1 VVAPI
6 NPRRVTQPDE
16 TYILRVRPSEQ
27 DAVIEDV
34 RTHERIH
41 VPELRE
47 LGALIVRRLE
57 RQARLARPGDRTG
70 DTE

>member
-1 VVAPI
+1 MD
-6 NPRRVTQPDE
+6 PRRVTQPDE
-16 TYILRVRPSEQ
+16 TYILHVRPSEQ

-34 RTHERIH
+34 RTQERIH

-57 RQARLARPGDRTG
+57 RRTRLARQDDRKGGTG
-70 DTE
+70 

>member
-1 VVAPI
+1 MD
-6 NPRRVTQPDE
+6 PRRVTQPDE
-16 TYILRVRPSEQ
+16 TYILHVRPSEQ

-41 VPELRE
+41 ISELRE

-57 RQARLARPGDRTG
+57 RRTRLARQDDRKGGTG
-70 DTE
+70 

>member
-1 VVAPI
+1 MDA
-6 NPRRVTQPDE
+6 RHVTQPDE
-16 TYILRVRPSEQ
+16 TYILHVRPSEQ

-47 LGALIVRRLE
+47 LGAVIVRRLE
-57 RQARLARPGDRTG
+57 RRARLARQGDRKRGTG
-70 DTE
+70 